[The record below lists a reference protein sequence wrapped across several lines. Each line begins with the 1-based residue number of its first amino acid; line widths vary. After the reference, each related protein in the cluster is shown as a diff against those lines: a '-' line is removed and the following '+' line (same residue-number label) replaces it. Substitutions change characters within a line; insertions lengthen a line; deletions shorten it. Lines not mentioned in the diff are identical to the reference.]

1 MNEVKINKN
10 EIESIWEKDNLC
22 FIKMKS
28 GKVWLC
34 EIEFERPKFEL
45 LAELG
50 VCCPSNEMLGIG
62 IIKTAYYIEK
72 SKRDFITIP
81 LAQKGKSDKNA

>member
-1 MNEVKINKN
+1 MNEIKINKN

-34 EIEFERPKFEL
+34 EIEFERPKIELFED
-45 LAELG
+45 LG
-50 VCCPSNEMLGIG
+50 ICVSSNEILGNG
-62 IIKTAYYIEK
+62 IINTAFYIEK
-72 SKRDFITIP
+72 SKTNFISVP
-81 LAQKGKSDKNA
+81 LAKKDKSE